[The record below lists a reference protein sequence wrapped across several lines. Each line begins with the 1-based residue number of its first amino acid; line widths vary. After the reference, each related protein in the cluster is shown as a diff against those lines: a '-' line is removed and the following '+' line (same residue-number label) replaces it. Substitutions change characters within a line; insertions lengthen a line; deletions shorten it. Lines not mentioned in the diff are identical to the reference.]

1 MKILVL
7 DCKEYA
13 IRFSLAEMADKSF
26 PVCGKVESIGMAGAM
41 IHIRRAGQP
50 ERQEVISLLTHKA
63 AIEKIVEVLITE
75 GAIGRREDIDAVAH
89 RVVHGGESFQSS
101 TLIDDSVIAQIR
113 ALRPLAPLHN
123 PAEVEGILAARE
135 VLPSTPQVANFD
147 TAFYATMPDHAYIY
161 GLPFELYKRLGI
173 RRYGFHGLSHRQL
186 MHRTA
191 KLMKKNVEEIK
202 VVSCHLGSGCSV
214 TAVNCG
220 VVQDTSMGFTPTE
233 GLAMESRCGD
243 IDPGLIPF
251 LQSRERL
258 STAELL
264 NLFNKF
270 SGLKGLSGIS
280 DEMKTIVE
288 EAEKGNEQARLA
300 IEVFCY
306 RVRKYIAA
314 YIGILNGT
322 DAVVFSA
329 GIGLNAPSIR
339 AKCVE
344 GLEFLGIQLDPAQN
358 EAAVGRE
365 ALISSGDSKV
375 KVFVIPDNEELTMAF
390 RTQDVLTAAPRLTKT
405 EEAEI

>member
-13 IRFSLAEMADKSF
+13 IRYSLAEMDTKSF
-26 PVCGKVESIGMAGAM
+26 PVCGKVESIGMAGALV
-41 IHIRRAGQP
+41 HVRPAGRP
-50 ERQEVISLLTHKA
+50 ERQEVTSLLSHKA
-63 AIEKIVEVLITE
+63 AIEKIVEVLIAE
-75 GAIGRREDIDAVAH
+75 GAIAAPEEIDAVAH
-89 RVVHGGESFQSS
+89 RVVHGGESFQGS

-123 PAEVEGILAARE
+123 PAEVEGIRAALE
-135 VLPSTPQVANFD
+135 VLPSAPHVANFD
-147 TAFYATMPDHAYIY
+147 TAFYATMPDHAYVY

-173 RRYGFHGLSHRQL
+173 RRYGFHGLSHRHL

-191 KLMKKNVEEIK
+191 KLMKKKIDQVKLI
-202 VVSCHLGSGCSV
+202 SCHLGSGCSV
-214 TAVNCG
+214 TAIDRG

-251 LQSRERL
+251 LASKERL
-258 STAELL
+258 TTTELL

-288 EAEKGNEQARLA
+288 EARAGNEQAQVA
-300 IEVFCY
+300 IDVFCY
-306 RVRKYIAA
+306 RVKKYIAA
-314 YIGILNGT
+314 YLGVMNGA
-322 DAVVFSA
+322 DALVFSA

-339 AKCVE
+339 ARCVE
-344 GLEFLGIQLDPAQN
+344 GLQCLGVRLDKKKN
-358 EAAVGRE
+358 EAAIGRE
-365 ALISSGDSKV
+365 AVISSRSSKV

-390 RTQDVLTAAPRLTKT
+390 RTRDVVL
-405 EEAEI
+405 EAEAQPEEVEI

>member
-26 PVCGKVESIGMAGAM
+26 PVFGKAESIGMAGAM
-41 IHIRRAGQP
+41 IYIRRAGQP
-50 ERQEVISLLTHKA
+50 ERQEVSSLLTHRA
-63 AIEKIVEVLITE
+63 AIEKIIEVLITE
-75 GAIGRREDIDAVAH
+75 GAIARPEDIDAVAH

-101 TLIDDSVIAQIR
+101 TRIDDSVIAQIR

-135 VLPSTPQVANFD
+135 VLPSASHVANFD

-173 RRYGFHGLSHRQL
+173 RRYGFHGLSHRHL

-191 KLMKKNVEEIK
+191 KLMKKSVEEIK
-202 VVSCHLGSGCSV
+202 LVSCHLGSGCSV
-214 TAVNCG
+214 TAVDGG

-258 STAELL
+258 STTELL

-314 YIGILNGT
+314 YIGVMNGT
-322 DAVVFSA
+322 DAVAFSA

-344 GLEFLGIQLDPAQN
+344 GLEFLGIQLDPAKN

-390 RTQDVLTAAPRLTKT
+390 RTQDVLTAPPQLTKT